1 MAAGTYNT
9 TIDKGS
15 TFSLTVTY
23 KDASDTV
30 VNLTGWTA
38 RMQIRETPASAS
50 TLLTSTGGSPTIT
63 ITNTNFATG
72 VILITISA
80 TNTATLTVPVA
91 YYDIEVESA
100 AGVVRRIMQGRLS
113 ISPEVTR

>member
-1 MAAGTYNT
+1 MSAGTYNT

-15 TFSLTVTY
+15 TFSLTLTY
-23 KDASDTV
+23 KDASGDP

-38 RMQIRETPASAS
+38 RMQIRETPSSAS
-50 TLLTSTGGSPTIT
+50 TVLTSTGGSPTIT
-63 ITNTNFATG
+63 ISNTNFATG
-72 VILITISA
+72 VIAVTISA
-80 TNTATLTVPVA
+80 TNTASISVPVA

-100 AGVVRRIMQGRLS
+100 AGLVRRVLQGRLS

>member
-9 TIDKGS
+9 TIDKGA

-23 KDASDTV
+23 KDAAGDP

-38 RMQIRETPASAS
+38 RMQIRETPSSAS
-50 TLLTSTGGSPTIT
+50 TLLTSTGGSPTIA
-63 ITNTNFATG
+63 ISNTNFATG
-72 VILITISA
+72 VISITISA
-80 TNTATLTVPVA
+80 ANTANIAVPVA
-91 YYDIEVESA
+91 YYDIEVESG
-100 AGVVRRIMQGRLS
+100 AGLVRRVLQGRLA